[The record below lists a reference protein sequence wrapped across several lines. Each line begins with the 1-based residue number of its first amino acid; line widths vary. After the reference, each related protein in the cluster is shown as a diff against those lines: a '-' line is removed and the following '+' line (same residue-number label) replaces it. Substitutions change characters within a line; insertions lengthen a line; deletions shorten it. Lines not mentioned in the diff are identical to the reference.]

1 VPHIRK
7 ARDWRGTRYQIS
19 LCSVEE
25 LVAMLNTAIN
35 TRNQVNKFI
44 NEVQAQ
50 MLGLRKPPDPPDVA

>member
-1 VPHIRK
+1 
-7 ARDWRGTRYQIS
+7 
-19 LCSVEE
+19 
-25 LVAMLNTAIN
+25 MLNTAIN